1 MTRHAAAEREALCAT
16 FEQVGPGAPTLCDPW
31 LTADLAAH
39 LVIRD
44 SRPDLAASTALPPLR
59 GRLDSAMREYAA
71 RPWDTLVEQVRSGPP
86 AWSPAA
92 VGRLDEVMNLV
103 EFFVHHE
110 DVLRGAGQV
119 GPQREISPELETAL
133 WGHLTTTSRLL
144 ARRLP
149 TGLVLV
155 TPDHGRA
162 AVKGPTDLGTAVLT
176 GAPGELVLAVFGR
189 LRVADVEVTGP
200 DEAVQAIRGAL

>member
-1 MTRHAAAEREALCAT
+1 MTRHAAAERAALCDT
-16 FEQVGPGAPTLCDPW
+16 FEQVGPDAPTLCDPW

-44 SRPDLAASTALPPLR
+44 GRPDLAAGEALPPLR
-59 GRLDSAMREYAA
+59 GRLGAGMREYAA
-71 RPWDTLVEQVRSGPP
+71 RPWGDLVAQVRTGPP
-86 AWSPAA
+86 VVSPAKLPP
-92 VGRLDEVMNLV
+92 VDEVMNLV

-133 WGHLTTTSRLL
+133 WRQLRTAARLM

-149 TGLVLV
+149 TGVVLV
-155 TPDHGRA
+155 TSAHGRA
-162 AVKGPTDLGTAVLT
+162 AVKGPTDRGTAVLT
-176 GAPGELVLAVFGR
+176 GTPGELVLAFFGR
-189 LRVADVEVTGP
+189 LRVADVQVSGP
-200 DEAVQAIRGAL
+200 DEAVEAIRAAL